1 MFSYFVRNRHGYV
14 TVMLTAMLIS
24 VLFFNT
30 SFLEIAR
37 YRALEKLY
45 GEIQENAAF
54 SILANYDRDLFSKY
68 GLLAVEDDVD
78 ANKLVE
84 YILADINGDAGD
96 GNKADTFFGGSAVQ
110 ADLQK
115 LYFLSQ
121 QDVFENQINEFCAYR
136 APISVINN
144 GMNLEETLNQLI
156 SDLEDSLSALESFNQ
171 FADAAD
177 KTLDAYQGMIDFVKD
192 LEDTYFPAVE
202 TLVEAINS
210 FNEAVQRREELKARI
225 ESQKRA
231 NEEAMENGNGDA
243 VVDISGMENELTGI
257 YTEIENLAGAVQG
270 AIGTMKD
277 AVDHY
282 QEIHEQFSEVFDA
295 MIEAEQ
301 SWSLDGAKADEDT
314 GDMAQAME
322 DTYEESKE
330 KTQQEMNRIEKY
342 DDTFLADVKGQ
353 MDQTKAELNNV
364 DGESVGEL
372 SVDSTNP
379 YNVLMDGNLE
389 EANNQMKNHIEEAD
403 KELDDKNDDNDDED
417 GSISLNDIVKVTK
430 LLVEIT
436 LCGGRFNIDCQE
448 NLEIETLNFAD
459 SPNPYDDVDKNYI
472 DGLIQDVESTLDIE
486 VDTNKSYKENQTYS
500 ALETALENLS
510 AKSSELQ
517 DSFGSF
523 EIKNTELTALI
534 AQLKDVIGS
543 VAAFFGAAIS
553 AINALIQ
560 YATEGLMKLIYKKVY
575 AATYAT
581 EMFTNRS
588 SSLEDD
594 KRMNGTEYTD
604 YGEDTN
610 HEVFYMANAEYV
622 YAGMKSERLN
632 QELTFLSIYG
642 LRIFANIPAILTD
655 TTLHEVSAE
664 IAAIPLVGPVLAIVL
679 YVLIITAE
687 AYLDMIFM
695 IYGGDGVSII
705 KTTGYL
711 NFSGK
716 GIDDLIEQ
724 VEGMIEQLQLEGG
737 GESEGGSKIEA
748 TKSLK
753 DKMKGSLK
761 DAGDNLTKWNYK
773 EHLFVVLCLF
783 KPSDDMYQNE
793 ARLIQ
798 MQLDKDK
805 DEDFRL
811 SNMATFVRTD
821 TTVSY
826 KPMLP
831 VPYYGDGIS
840 IHKLYYTGY

>member
-84 YILADINGDAGD
+84 YIRADINGNFSD
-96 GNKADTFFGGSAVQ
+96 GNKADALFRGSEVQ

-136 APISVINN
+136 APISVLNN
-144 GMNLEETLNQLI
+144 GLNLEETLNQLI
-156 SDLEDSLSALESFNQ
+156 SDLEGSLSALESFNQ

-177 KTLDAYQGMIDFVKD
+177 KTLDAYQGMINFVTD
-192 LEDTYFPAVE
+192 LEETYFPAVE

-210 FNEAVQRREELKARI
+210 FNEAVQKREELKARI

-231 NEEAMENGNGDA
+231 NEEAMENGNSDA
-243 VVDISGMENELTGI
+243 VVDISRMENELTGI

-270 AIGTMKD
+270 AIATMKE
-277 AVDHY
+277 AVDNY
-282 QEIHEQFSEVFDA
+282 QEIHQQFSEAFDA

-301 SWSLDGAKADEDT
+301 SWSLDGAKEDEDT

-322 DTYEESKE
+322 NTYEDSKE

-342 DDTFLADVKGQ
+342 DDTFLTDVKGQ
-353 MDQTKAELNNV
+353 MDRTEAELDNV

-372 SVDSTNP
+372 SIDSTNP
-379 YNVLMDGNLE
+379 YNVLMDGNLKK
-389 EANNQMKNHIEEAD
+389 ANNQLQDHLEEAE
-403 KELDDKNDDNDDED
+403 KELADKNDED
-417 GSISLNDIVKVTK
+417 GEGSISLNDIVKVTK

-436 LCGGRFNIDCQE
+436 LCGGSYNIDCQE
-448 NLEIETLNFAD
+448 NLEIELLDFED
-459 SPNPYDDVDKNYI
+459 STNPYDHADKNYI

-517 DSFGSF
+517 HSFRSF
-523 EIKNTELTALI
+523 EIKNTKLTAMI
-534 AQLKDVIGS
+534 TQLKSVIVS
-543 VAAFFGAAIS
+543 VGEFFKAAIN

-594 KRMNGTEYTD
+594 KRMNGTKYTD

-622 YAGMKSERLN
+622 YAGTTSEKLN
-632 QELTFLSIYG
+632 QELAFLSIYG

-655 TTLHEVSAE
+655 STLHEVSTE
-664 IAAIPLVGPVLAIVL
+664 IAAIPYVGPVLAIVL
-679 YVLIITAE
+679 YVLIIAAE

-695 IYGGDGVSII
+695 IYGEEGVSIV

-716 GIDDLIEQ
+716 GIDDLIKQ
-724 VEGMIEQLQLEGG
+724 VQGMIEQLQLESGK
-737 GESEGGSKIEA
+737 GEGDSSEINV

-753 DKMKGSLK
+753 DTWKSSLN
-761 DAGDNLTKWNYK
+761 DAKDNLTKWNYK

-783 KPSDDMYQNE
+783 KPSDTMYENE

>member
-1 MFSYFVRNRHGYV
+1 MFSYFVKNRHGYV

-78 ANKLVE
+78 ADKLVE
-84 YILADINGDAGD
+84 YIRADINGNFSD
-96 GNKADTFFGGSAVQ
+96 GNKADALFRGSEVQ

-136 APISVINN
+136 APISVLNN
-144 GMNLEETLNQLI
+144 GLNLEETLNQLI
-156 SDLEDSLSALESFNQ
+156 SDLEGSLSALESFNQ

-177 KTLDAYQGMIDFVKD
+177 KTLDAYQGMINFVTD
-192 LEDTYFPAVE
+192 LEETYFPAVE

-231 NEEAMENGNGDA
+231 NEEAMENGNSDA

-270 AIGTMKD
+270 AIATMKE

-282 QEIHEQFSEVFDA
+282 QEIHQQFSEAFDA

-301 SWSLDGAKADEDT
+301 SWSLDGAKEDEDT

-322 DTYEESKE
+322 NTYEDSKE

-342 DDTFLADVKGQ
+342 DDTFLTDVKGQ
-353 MDQTKAELNNV
+353 MDRTEAELDNV

-372 SVDSTNP
+372 SIDSTNP

-389 EANNQMKNHIEEAD
+389 EANNQLKNHIEEAE
-403 KELDDKNDDNDDED
+403 KELADKNDDDGE

-436 LCGGRFNIDCQE
+436 LCGGSYNIDCQE
-448 NLEIETLNFAD
+448 NLEIELLDFED
-459 SPNPYDDVDKNYI
+459 STNPYDHADKNYI
-472 DGLIQDVESTLDIE
+472 DGLIQDVESTLDFE

-510 AKSSELQ
+510 AKSSKLQ
-517 DSFGSF
+517 EDFGSF
-523 EIKNTELTALI
+523 EIKNTKLTAMI
-534 AQLKDVIGS
+534 TQLKSVIVS
-543 VAAFFGAAIS
+543 VGEFFKAAIN

-594 KRMNGTEYTD
+594 KRMNGTKYTD

-622 YAGMKSERLN
+622 YAGTTSEKLN
-632 QELTFLSIYG
+632 QELAFLSIYG

-655 TTLHEVSAE
+655 STLHEVSTE
-664 IAAIPLVGPVLAIVL
+664 IAAIPYVGPVLAIVL
-679 YVLIITAE
+679 YVLIIAAE

-695 IYGGDGVSII
+695 IYGEEGVSIV

-716 GIDDLIEQ
+716 GIDDLIKQ
-724 VEGMIEQLQLEGG
+724 VQGMIEQLQLESGK
-737 GESEGGSKIEA
+737 GEGDSSEINV

-753 DKMKGSLK
+753 DTWKSSLN
-761 DAGDNLTKWNYK
+761 DAKDNLTKWNYK

-783 KPSDDMYQNE
+783 KPSDTMYENE

-805 DEDFRL
+805 DENFRL

>member
-1 MFSYFVRNRHGYV
+1 MFSYFVKNRHGYV
-14 TVMLTAMLIS
+14 TVMLIAMLIS

-177 KTLDAYQGMIDFVKD
+177 KTLDACQGMIDFVKD

-210 FNEAVQRREELKARI
+210 FNEAVHRREELKARI

-282 QEIHEQFSEVFDA
+282 QEIHEQFSEAFDA

-322 DTYEESKE
+322 NTYEESKE

-342 DDTFLADVKGQ
+342 DDTFLTDVKGQ
-353 MDQTKAELNNV
+353 MEQTEMELNNV
-364 DGESVGEL
+364 DGESVEEL

-379 YNVLMDGNLE
+379 YNVLMDGNLK
-389 EANNQMKNHIEEAD
+389 EASDQMKNHIEEAE
-403 KELDDKNDDNDDED
+403 KELDDKNDDDED

-436 LCGGRFNIDCQE
+436 LCGGRYNIDCQE
-448 NLEIETLNFAD
+448 ELGIDILNFTD
-459 SPNPYDDVDKNYI
+459 SPNPYDSADKNYV
-472 DGLIQDVESTLDIE
+472 DSLIQDVESTLDIE
-486 VDTNKSYKENQTYS
+486 VDTNKPYKENQTYS

-510 AKSSELQ
+510 DKSSKLQ
-517 DSFGSF
+517 KVFGSF
-523 EIKNTELTALI
+523 EIKNTELKALI

-622 YAGMKSERLN
+622 YHGSDSERKN
-632 QELTFLSIYG
+632 QEAAFTAIYG

-695 IYGGDGVSII
+695 IYGENGVSII

-737 GESEGGSKIEA
+737 GESESGSKIEA

-753 DKMKGSLK
+753 DKMKGSLE

>member
-1 MFSYFVRNRHGYV
+1 MFSYFVKNRHGYV
-14 TVMLTAMLIS
+14 TVMLIAMLIS

-78 ANKLVE
+78 TDKLVE
-84 YILADINGDAGD
+84 YILADINGAAGD
-96 GNKADTFFGGSAVQ
+96 GNKADTFFGGSAVR

-144 GMNLEETLNQLI
+144 GLNLEETLNQLI
-156 SDLEDSLSALESFNQ
+156 SDLEDSLSALENFNQ

-177 KTLDAYQGMIDFVKD
+177 KTLDAYQGMIDFVND
-192 LEDTYFPAVE
+192 LEDTYFPAAE
-202 TLVEAINS
+202 ALVEAINS
-210 FNEAVQRREELKARI
+210 FNEAVKKREELKARI
-225 ESQKRA
+225 ESQKRT
-231 NEEAMENGNGDA
+231 NEEAMENGNSDA
-243 VVDISGMENELTGI
+243 VVDISGLENELTGI
-257 YTEIENLAGAVQG
+257 YAEIEKLAGAVQG
-270 AIGTMKD
+270 AIGTMKE
-277 AVDHY
+277 AVDNY
-282 QEIHEQFSEVFDA
+282 QEIHEQFSEAFDA

-301 SWSLDGAKADEDT
+301 SWSLDSAKEDEDT

-322 DTYEESKE
+322 NTYEDSKE

-342 DDTFLADVKGQ
+342 DDTFLTDVKGK
-353 MDQTKAELNNV
+353 MDRTKAELDNV

-389 EANNQMKNHIEEAD
+389 EANNQLKNHIEEAE
-403 KELDDKNDDNDDED
+403 KELDDKNDDDED
-417 GSISLNDIVKVTK
+417 GGISLNDIVKVTK

-448 NLEIETLNFAD
+448 NIEIETLNFEN
-459 SPNPYDDVDKNYI
+459 SPNPYDGADKNYI

-500 ALETALENLS
+500 ALETALKNLS
-510 AKSSELQ
+510 AKSKELQ
-517 DSFGSF
+517 DSFRSF
-523 EIKNTELTALI
+523 EIKNTKLTAMI
-534 AQLKDVIGS
+534 TQLKAVIVS
-543 VAAFFGAAIS
+543 VGDFFKAAIN

-588 SSLEDD
+588 SSFEND

-622 YAGMKSERLN
+622 YSGTDSEIAN

-664 IAAIPLVGPVLAIVL
+664 IAAIPFVGPVLAIVL

-705 KTTGYL
+705 KATGYL

-724 VEGMIEQLQLEGG
+724 VEGMIGQLQLEGG
-737 GESEGGSKIEA
+737 GESEDGSKIQA

-783 KPSDDMYQNE
+783 KSADDMYQNE

-831 VPYYGDGIS
+831 VPYYGDGIA
-840 IHKLYYTGY
+840 IRKLYYTGY